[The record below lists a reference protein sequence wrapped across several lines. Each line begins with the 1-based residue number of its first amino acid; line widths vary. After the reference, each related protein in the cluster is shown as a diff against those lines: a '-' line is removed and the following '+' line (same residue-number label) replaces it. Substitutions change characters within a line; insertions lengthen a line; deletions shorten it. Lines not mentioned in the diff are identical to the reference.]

1 LLMIWNMKHQIMG
14 TAGHVDHGK
23 TSLVKALTNIDCD
36 THKEEKARGITI
48 NLGFSYLDLPNGDS
62 IGIVDV
68 PGHKDFI
75 NTMVGGACGIDFV
88 LLVIA
93 ADSGIMPQTIEHI
106 NIISA
111 LGISRGVVALT
122 KIDLVDDELAEMAR
136 DEIADYLEKT
146 TLKGAPIVGFSAV
159 SGMGKEELIATIE
172 QLCADVPAKETGEL
186 FRMYIDR
193 IFTVKGFGSVVT
205 GSVLSGSVAKEQE
218 VFLLPGDNPKLR
230 VRSIERHAKPVE
242 TAIVGDR
249 AAINL
254 IGLKAEDFSK
264 GMIISSKQLP
274 QTTMVDATIS
284 LFDNVDALSLWSNV
298 NLISGTYESQARI
311 HLITTD
317 TLMPGEEAIVQIH
330 LNKPAILLP
339 KDRFIIRNSSA
350 DITLGGGYI
359 IDSSPLHH
367 RKRTPKLI
375 EYLEGLSKSLTGKGS
390 VSELVSIELRKELR
404 PFTPDEIADRLHI
417 DIDDLKDIMA
427 KKPSGFIVLKSADT
441 DILIHTDHHKTFKKK
456 VVVTLSDFH
465 EKNPIL
471 PTGMDANELFGKL
484 GLVKCKVGKAFAEQL
499 LESMVQQ
506 EQLDKLG
513 SSYIIRGYRPKIN
526 QQTQNE
532 IEWLE
537 NEILS
542 YDMEKP
548 VLSEIEERAVDN
560 RIQKGR
566 LKLYLSY
573 LAGEGKIQFYQSD
586 FLHTR
591 DINRVKPTLLSKLVS
606 AHNGIDIP
614 EFKELVGGTK
624 RFRALLT
631 DILVAQ
637 KLISLKKE
645 GDTETKIL
653 VTPNGRKQA
662 NEGIS

>member
-1 LLMIWNMKHQIMG
+1 MKHQIMG

-111 LGISRGVVALT
+111 LGITRGVVALT
-122 KIDLVDDELAEMAR
+122 KIDLVDEELAEMAR
-136 DEIADYLEKT
+136 DEIADYLSNT
-146 TLKGAPIVGFSAV
+146 SLKGAPIIGFSAV
-159 SGMGKEELIATIE
+159 TGAGKDELVAAIQNVSST
-172 QLCADVPAKETGEL
+172 VPAKETADL

-205 GSVLSGSVAKEQE
+205 GSVLSGSIAKEQE

-230 VRSIERHAKPVE
+230 VRSIERHAKPVD

-274 QTTMVDATIS
+274 QTTMVDATIA

-298 NLISGTYESQARI
+298 NLISGTYESQARV

-317 TLMPGEEAIVQIH
+317 TLLPGEEAIVQIH

-339 KDRFIIRNSSA
+339 KDRLIIRNSSA

-359 IDSSPLHH
+359 IDPSPLHH

-375 EYLEGLSKSLTGKGS
+375 EYLEGLSKSLMGKGS
-390 VSELVSIELRKELR
+390 VSELVSIELRKEFC

-417 DIDDLKDIMA
+417 DIDELRTIITKEIDD
-427 KKPSGFIVLKSADT
+427 FIVFTSADT
-441 DILIHTDHHKTFKKK
+441 DILIHTEHSKTFEKK
-456 VVVTLSDFH
+456 VVITLSDFH

-484 GLVKCKVGKAFAEQL
+484 GLARCKVGKAYVEQL

-506 EQLDKLG
+506 KQLDKLG
-513 SSYIIRGYRPKIN
+513 FSYIIRGYRPKIN
-526 QQTQNE
+526 QQTQRE
-532 IEWLE
+532 IDWLE

-548 VLSEIEERAVDN
+548 VLSEIEERAGEN
-560 RIQKGR
+560 KIHKSK

-573 LAGEGKIQFYQSD
+573 LAGEGRIQFYQSD
-586 FLHTR
+586 FLHSR
-591 DINRVKPTLLSKLVS
+591 DINRVKPTLLNRLVS
-606 AHNGIDIP
+606 AGNGMNIP

-645 GDTETKIL
+645 GDTETRIL
-653 VTPNGRKQA
+653 ITPNGRKQA
-662 NEGIS
+662 NESVSR